1 MSPKLWVI
9 ITAASSASSRC
20 APHGQ
25 LLSIVQ
31 RTTLVDAA
39 FVIIAWVGVKLL
51 IEYAHQMHWIAFAM
65 PKWLSL
71 GIIVVLFGAGYVI
84 ALRHGPVEM
93 SRDEND
99 ASDLLRQ

>member
-1 MSPKLWVI
+1 
-9 ITAASSASSRC
+9 
-20 APHGQ
+20 
-25 LLSIVQ
+25 
-31 RTTLVDAA
+31 
-39 FVIIAWVGVKLL
+39 
-51 IEYAHQMHWIAFAM
+51 MHWIAFAM

-84 ALRHGPVEM
+84 AVRQGPVEM